1 MDQEKEI
8 RIAGIVRESIVDGPG
23 IRFTLFVQGCPHNC
37 PECHNPQT
45 HDFNGGQI
53 VSHEKVLNAIGQN
66 PLLSGVTFS
75 GGEPFMQA
83 ESLYFLG
90 KKIKEKG
97 LSLITYTGFRF
108 EELLEMNKK
117 NPYILK
123 LIELNDSIM
132 DGKFEIENK
141 TYNKTFVGSS
151 NQRRIDVKKTIENNY
166 NVIEKDF

>member
-1 MDQEKEI
+1 
-8 RIAGIVRESIVDGPG
+8 
-23 IRFTLFVQGCPHNC
+23 
-37 PECHNPQT
+37 
-45 HDFNGGQI
+45 
-53 VSHEKVLNAIGQN
+53 
-66 PLLSGVTFS
+66 
-75 GGEPFMQA
+75 MQP

-123 LIELNDSIM
+123 LIELNDYIM

>member
-75 GGEPFMQA
+75 GGEPFMQP

-108 EELLEMNKK
+108 EEVL
-117 NPYILK
+117 
-123 LIELNDSIM
+123 
-132 DGKFEIENK
+132 
-141 TYNKTFVGSS
+141 
-151 NQRRIDVKKTIENNY
+151 
-166 NVIEKDF
+166 